1 MAKPP
6 NKPAARR
13 FWRVPT
19 PMVRIYRKD
28 ASGVMR
34 QIIRSR
40 GIDRRRALHPRA
52 AKTAGRDRRERRQE

>member
-1 MAKPP
+1 
-6 NKPAARR
+6 
-13 FWRVPT
+13 
-19 PMVRIYRKD
+19 MVRIYRKD

-40 GIDRRRALHPRA
+40 GIDRRRALRPRA